1 LRWIKKLYSI
11 ALADNIIYTK
21 LTLLKVTT
29 DKLNATNTLITN
41 LETARSEYLREKGES
56 QNSTKIKDA
65 ALYKFNH

>member
-1 LRWIKKLYSI
+1 
-11 ALADNIIYTK
+11 

-65 ALYKFNH
+65 ALYKFNHWMSEFYAVAKITLEDKPQLL